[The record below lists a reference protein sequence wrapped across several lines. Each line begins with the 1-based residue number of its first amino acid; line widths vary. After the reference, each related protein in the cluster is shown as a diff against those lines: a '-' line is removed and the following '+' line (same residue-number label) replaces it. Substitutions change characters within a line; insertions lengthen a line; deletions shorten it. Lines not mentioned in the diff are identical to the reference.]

1 MPEFGDVFFAN
12 SPKALVCWPVV
23 VQNGLSV
30 NSIFSLIMLI
40 PYGGIIFSFFFVP
53 KEDKSFKKSESLVAE
68 NEFHDLHFLVEAPL
82 ASFLL
87 DELIKACPSFLNL
100 FCSNNSA

>member
-1 MPEFGDVFFAN
+1 MA
-12 SPKALVCWPVV
+12 
-23 VQNGLSV
+23 VQNGMSV
-30 NSIFSLIMLI
+30 NSIFNLNMLI
-40 PYGGIIFSFFFVP
+40 PYGGIKLSFYFAL
-53 KEDKSFKKSESLVAE
+53 KGDKSFKSLVVQ
-68 NEFHDLHFLVEAPL
+68 NEFHDLHYLVATLPL